1 MKFHSEIKNSIK
13 NAKKFKGILFV
24 NIISYLLLTIA
35 IRKGHSKEILKFKWL
50 ILLFGGSVAKYF
62 VARASFL
69 NGDYIFAKKL
79 YQEIIKV
86 NPIHTDSYYG
96 LADVYRLTGNKLEAK
111 DVLIQVFNFSD
122 RLKTWLLLA
131 NLVDTKKDYDELLN
145 HWERECSYRNILKY
159 HYDVNDY
166 LIIAALRAKLYE
178 EALNRVK
185 VLLGSINSEAFI
197 LPKTSNKNF
206 SVNAAKIA
214 LLGLKKILDANKIQ
228 FFLVSG
234 TLLGCIRDKKLL
246 KHDKDIDIGVWSET
260 NLSVLSTKIA
270 CSGLFDIAPM
280 RSPYTLRIKHVNGV
294 AIDIFFHYR
303 DHDSYWHAGS
313 KLRWNNTPF
322 NLISYG
328 FLGNVFLIPENY
340 DLYLTENYGNWM
352 QEKMKFDS
360 AFDTPNHEIVN
371 MYELK
376 IHAYKKLI
384 INMKIGSVE
393 GVRYY
398 EDKLNE

>member
-122 RLKTWLLLA
+122 CLKTWLLLA

-178 EALNRVK
+178 EALNQFLRDEKLESVPVIWQMAGRYHHRRITREFRKHRRHEHGWCRCQTTVIGRDTVRAHAVHQSLHQTFARHTRIPSHSYLYISRSFIYLIAEPYDKSSAYIGRLIRSKIRQFSGHPCYSYPSYIAAILQLSVIVHMIFSRHPIISLSVSRPRISNICESGHDYYTTTARRVK
-185 VLLGSINSEAFI
+185 AVIFPGRRTA
-197 LPKTSNKNF
+197 KN
-206 SVNAAKIA
+206 IRR
-214 LLGLKKILDANKIQ
+214 KKEQ
-228 FFLVSG
+228 S
-234 TLLGCIRDKKLL
+234 
-246 KHDKDIDIGVWSET
+246 
-260 NLSVLSTKIA
+260 
-270 CSGLFDIAPM
+270 
-280 RSPYTLRIKHVNGV
+280 
-294 AIDIFFHYR
+294 
-303 DHDSYWHAGS
+303 
-313 KLRWNNTPF
+313 
-322 NLISYG
+322 
-328 FLGNVFLIPENY
+328 
-340 DLYLTENYGNWM
+340 
-352 QEKMKFDS
+352 
-360 AFDTPNHEIVN
+360 
-371 MYELK
+371 
-376 IHAYKKLI
+376 
-384 INMKIGSVE
+384 
-393 GVRYY
+393 
-398 EDKLNE
+398 